1 VAARTRSRPLYAVF
15 LERVI
20 QIEAVQ
26 RHRAAVTDDDMAQF
40 FSEGRPH
47 WTFGDFRWSLDA
59 PKAFPWRDAPK
70 ALPWSWQ
77 GRAGAERSVSL
88 PMQHAWNAAA
98 AAFEDFIKALKN
110 GELVASGVHPATGAR
125 YDLDPAE
132 WTREWLILDVRNGEL
147 VQVEARDG
155 WFDLAFGKKTVRWI
169 AITLRAAK
177 QPRQKKERGH
187 GYDWK
192 GAWAYALTL
201 RADDQW
207 DWKKYR
213 RHKKQPLPAV
223 RKIVEDRIKD
233 WFRRTHRGRVPDISD
248 IRRNITIPLYAGRR
262 TRGKRKR

>member
-47 WTFGDFRWSLDA
+47 WTVGDFRWSLDA
-59 PKAFPWRDAPK
+59 PPK

-77 GRAGAERSVSL
+77 ARAGAERSVPL

-98 AAFEDFIKALKN
+98 AAFAEFIKALKN
-110 GELVASGVHPATGAR
+110 GELIASGVHPATGAR

-155 WFDLAFGKKTVRWI
+155 WFDLAFSKKTVRWT
-169 AITLRAAK
+169 AITLRAVK
-177 QPRQKKERGH
+177 QPRQKKERWH
-187 GYDWK
+187 GYDWD

-201 RADDQW
+201 RAEDQW
-207 DWKKYR
+207 DWKKHLR
-213 RHKKQPLPAV
+213 DKKQPLPAV
-223 RKIVEDRIKD
+223 RRVLVDKIVE
-233 WFRRTHRGRVPDISD
+233 WFKARGSIPDIRD
-248 IRRNITIPLYAGRR
+248 IRRNITIPLYKGRL